1 MAINYFAQ
9 QPSNMLGSAIA
20 GYDAAVDRRNAMAQ
34 QARQNELANMQ
45 ISQARQQMADENAM
59 RDIYKQYGQQGLPQ
73 VAQQLMGAGLGQQ
86 AAAVNKQISEQQTQ
100 KLARAKD
107 QLGLMK
113 NTASFIM
120 ANPGMAEDALRKF
133 GDLTGY
139 DVSGELSQL
148 QSLGGNADAI
158 KQWAAGYAVE
168 ADKMLPKFEKFD
180 QGGAVV
186 TGKVNPLTGQFEAG
200 QAYQKSMSPGEI
212 ASNALGRANLAQSE
226 RHFQIDQA
234 NKIPER
240 ALKLQEEIQKQQD
253 VTDKR
258 ASAVDTA
265 ENALRQT
272 KELLSHPGLSDYVG
286 ATWKPGARFIP
297 GTNASDFEARLDQI
311 KAGAFTQGIQQ
322 MKGMGA
328 LSDAEGKKL
337 DALMAR
343 MNKGQSEVEFK
354 AAAKEYMN
362 TVQKGLNRLKGVKQ
376 ADNSDDDLINKY
388 LK

>member
-9 QPSNMLGSAIA
+9 QPVNIFGSAIE
-20 GYDAAVDRRNAMAQ
+20 GYQSAVDRRNALAQ
-34 QARQNELANMQ
+34 QSRQNQLADMRL
-45 ISQARQQMADENAM
+45 SQAKQQMADENAM
-59 RDIYKQYGQQGLPQ
+59 RDIYRQYGQQGLPQ

-86 AAAVNKQISEQQTQ
+86 AAAVNKQILDQQAQ

-107 QLGLMK
+107 QIGLMK

-120 ANPGMAEDALRKF
+120 ANPGMAEDALKKF

-148 QSLGGNADAI
+148 QSLGGNSDAI
-158 KQWAAGYAVE
+158 KQWAAGHAVE
-168 ADKMLPKFEKFD
+168 ADKLLPKFEKFD

-200 QAYQKSMSPGEI
+200 QAYQKSMTPGEI

-226 RHFQIDQA
+226 RHFQTEQA

-240 ALKLQEEIQKQQD
+240 AFKIQEEMQKRQD
-253 VTDKR
+253 VSDKR
-258 ASAVDTA
+258 ASAIDNA
-265 ENALRQT
+265 ENAIRQT
-272 KELLSHPGLSDYVG
+272 KEMLSHPGLQDYVG

-343 MNKGQSEVEFK
+343 MNKGQSEEEFK
-354 AAAKEYMN
+354 TAAKEYVN
-362 TVQKGLNRLKGVKQ
+362 TVQKGLNRLKGAGQ
-376 ADNSDDDLINKY
+376 INQSDDDLINKY